1 MAIGNPCKKG
11 DMAIVIGGPPEN
23 IGLPVQITAGDLAGW
38 EVYSRQIKLIGCDGQ
53 RSHYCHNVPD
63 ADLQPIR
70 GEKSCPSLT
79 QVNSQGEKSKV
90 SDQSSIS
97 QEESLAS

>member
-23 IGLPVQITAGDLAGW
+23 IGLPVQITGGRYGNAWGEGW
-38 EVYSRQIKLIGCDGQ
+38 EIFSHAQPLRGFNGG
-53 RSHYCHNVPD
+53 SNHYCHNVPD

-70 GEKSCPSLT
+70 GEKSCPSMA
-79 QVNSQGEKSKV
+79 QANSQGEKSKV
-90 SDQSSIS
+90 
-97 QEESLAS
+97 